1 MRRPVVIKGQCSRI
15 GQKSDI
21 GGVRLGL
28 SEPEEIRATAQ
39 ELLPLI
45 HELGESRPELLVQQM
60 VHGDLE
66 LIIGTKQDPIFG
78 PVVVVGF
85 GGTLVEVLR
94 ESRVATAPV
103 THQPAVEMLT
113 SLRGS
118 DVFGEIQ
125 IGSEAGRER
134 VCRYV

>member
-1 MRRPVVIKGQCSRI
+1 
-15 GQKSDI
+15 
-21 GGVRLGL
+21 
-28 SEPEEIRATAQ
+28 
-39 ELLPLI
+39 
-45 HELGESRPELLVQQM
+45 M

-103 THQPAVEMLT
+103 THQHAVEMLT

-118 DVFGEIQ
+118 DVFGEIRGRAAMDLDMIAEVITRVSWQ
-125 IGSEAGRER
+125 IGRAHVLTPVTNAHL
-134 VCRYV
+134 VCRLLLETKKNTIKPYKQ